1 MAREFNRSDR
11 VADAVQRS
19 LGQLI
24 PAEIRD
30 PRVGMVNINDVD
42 VARDLS
48 IAKIYI
54 TVVGAEAE
62 ECQQAVDI
70 LNKASGFLRTLIS
83 KEMTM
88 RTTPKLQ
95 FFYDVTA
102 HQGQALSS
110 LIDKAVASDKA
121 SADKNASN
129 ESAAGD
135 DRLNKNNGE
144 TPEG

>member
-1 MAREFNRSDR
+1 MRHKKATPNRSFR
-11 VADAVQRS
+11 VADQIQRDVAE
-19 LGQLI
+19 LI
-24 PAEIRD
+24 RDLKD

-54 TVVGAEAE
+54 TVVGADAE
-62 ECQQAVDI
+62 ECQQAVDV
-70 LNKASGFLRTLIS
+70 LNNAAGFLRSLIS

-88 RTTPKLQ
+88 RSTPRLQ

-121 SADKNASN
+121 KS
-129 ESAAGD
+129 D
-135 DRLNKNNGE
+135 DSE
-144 TPEG
+144 EA